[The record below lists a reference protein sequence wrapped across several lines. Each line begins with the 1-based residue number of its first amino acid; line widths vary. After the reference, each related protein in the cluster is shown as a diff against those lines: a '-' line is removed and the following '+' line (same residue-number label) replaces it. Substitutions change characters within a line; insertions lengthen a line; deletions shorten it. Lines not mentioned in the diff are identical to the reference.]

1 MTAAYRKRYSKET
14 SLMNKQKP
22 LSSLLEIKGILKKHE
37 NILKDK
43 YKVKGISIFGSY
55 VRGEAKRGSDIDIL
69 VELGDGIGLLKFI
82 EIEEYL
88 SDILGI
94 KVDLV
99 EKEGLKPRIGQNI
112 LREAVRV

>member
-1 MTAAYRKRYSKET
+1 
-14 SLMNKQKP
+14 MNKQKP
-22 LSSLLEIKGILKKHE
+22 LASLPSVDEIKRVIKEHEDILKE
-37 NILKDK
+37 K
-43 YKVKGISIFGSY
+43 YKVKEISIFGSY
-55 VRGEAKRGSDIDIL
+55 VRDEAKKSSDIDIL
-69 VELGDGIGLLKFI
+69 VELGDGIGLLTFI

-88 SDILGI
+88 SSILGI

>member
-1 MTAAYRKRYSKET
+1 
-14 SLMNKQKP
+14 MNKQK
-22 LSSLLEIKGILKKHE
+22 LLASLPSVDEIKKAIKEHEDILKE
-37 NILKDK
+37 K
-43 YKVKGISIFGSY
+43 YKVKEISIFGSY
-55 VRGEAKRGSDIDIL
+55 VRGEAKKSSDIDIL
-69 VELGDGIGLLKFI
+69 VELGDGIGLLTFI

>member
-1 MTAAYRKRYSKET
+1 
-14 SLMNKQKP
+14 MNKQK
-22 LSSLLEIKGILKKHE
+22 LSASLPSVDEIKKIIKEHEGILKE
-37 NILKDK
+37 K
-43 YKVKGISIFGSY
+43 YKVKEISIFGSY
-55 VRGEAKRGSDIDIL
+55 VRGEAKKSSDIDIL
-69 VELGDGIGLLKFI
+69 IELGDGIGLLTFI

-112 LREAVRV
+112 LREAVRL

>member
-1 MTAAYRKRYSKET
+1 
-14 SLMNKQKP
+14 MNKQKP
-22 LSSLLEIKGILKKHE
+22 LASLPSVDEIKRTLKEHE
-37 NILKDK
+37 NVLRDK
-43 YKVKGISIFGSY
+43 YKVKEISIFGSY

-69 VELGDGIGLLKFI
+69 VELGDGIGLLAFI

-99 EKEGLKPRIGQNI
+99 EKEGLKPRIGKNI

>member
-1 MTAAYRKRYSKET
+1 MT
-14 SLMNKQKP
+14 KQKF
-22 LSSLLEIKGILKKHE
+22 LSSLPSVDEIKRIIEKHK

-43 YKVKGISIFGSY
+43 YKVKEISIFGSY
-55 VRGEAKRGSDIDIL
+55 VRGEAKKGSDIDIL
-69 VELGDGIGLLKFI
+69 VELGDGIGLLGFM

-99 EKEGLKPRIGQNI
+99 EKEGLKPRIGQNV
-112 LREAVRV
+112 LREAIRV

>member
-1 MTAAYRKRYSKET
+1 
-14 SLMNKQKP
+14 MNKQK
-22 LSSLLEIKGILKKHE
+22 LLASLPSVDEIKKVIKEHEDILKE
-37 NILKDK
+37 K
-43 YKVKGISIFGSY
+43 YKVKEISIFGSY
-55 VRGEAKRGSDIDIL
+55 VRGEAKKSSDIDIL
-69 VELGDGIGLLKFI
+69 VELGDGIGLLTFI